1 MFYRRAGIF
10 HTSYAT
16 DRALFTIPFER
27 RAMVV
32 ILLLA
37 LAAPWLVSSL
47 ALTSYVRPWL
57 IWTSAVLGLNL
68 ILGWAGQFHFGY
80 AAIMGIGAYTAVHA
94 TLNRIPFEIALLLA
108 GAMSTLIGSAFAI
121 TALRVRGLYLAL
133 STLALQFVMDW
144 VINKVPAVS
153 GGTQATIQAPPLR
166 LLGIEVTSDGGLY
179 YVALVWCVLV
189 TVFMLNLRRS
199 GLGRALVAVREKD
212 FAAAVIGVNSFYY
225 KLVAFA
231 MSSFIGGVTGA
242 ILIFTFYRAVT
253 PEQFAVNV
261 SIQVLAMVIVGGLG
275 SVIGC
280 YFGVAFILLLPGV
293 VANLIFAAAQAADLK
308 IGIELLAHIPAF
320 LYGVLIIGFLLFEP
334 LGLAKIYANLRNYF
348 IFWPF
353 GYARR

>member
-1 MFYRRAGIF
+1 
-10 HTSYAT
+10 
-16 DRALFTIPFER
+16 
-27 RAMVV
+27 
-32 ILLLA
+32 
-37 LAAPWLVSSL
+37 
-47 ALTSYVRPWL
+47 
-57 IWTSAVLGLNL
+57 
-68 ILGWAGQFHFGY
+68 
-80 AAIMGIGAYTAVHA
+80 
-94 TLNRIPFEIALLLA
+94 
-108 GAMSTLIGSAFAI
+108 
-121 TALRVRGLYLAL
+121 
-133 STLALQFVMDW
+133 
-144 VINKVPAVS
+144 
-153 GGTQATIQAPPLR
+153 
-166 LLGIEVTSDGGLY
+166 
-179 YVALVWCVLV
+179 
-189 TVFMLNLRRS
+189 MLNLRRS

-334 LGLAKIYANLRNYF
+334 LGLAKIYANQRNYI